1 MKVQLV
7 VRASVLTAF
16 LVAGVATNA
25 VAAASET
32 TGVSSAAPA
41 AIMQSAYT
49 HLVSGKPEKAIAEY
63 SVAIS
68 HEEIPLAD
76 RARALLNRALA
87 HQKLAAHDAAISDYS
102 QAIELD
108 ALNAKTRAVAL
119 YNRGLA
125 YSNSGRQSAAIDD
138 YTNALYLDP
147 YLSQAFYSRANALR
161 EAGQYEYALIDFA
174 RATKLNY
181 PHKHLSL
188 YGKALTLA
196 KLGHRDEATAV
207 LFQAYS
213 VKPDFAPVRERLAE
227 LGMDVPENPSERQ
240 IRLAVLP
247 TQNLM
252 ADDII
257 TGSTKAPSGTVRRI
271 ALREPVAPSA
281 ALSNNGKP
289 GGPAAVFASAKKP
302 APKSETIVVA
312 EAVKVEN
319 PESISMDQVAAV
331 PEIPARKTTNSIVTA
346 QTTNAPDPVNVVPV
360 SAPVETANVNAAGAD
375 SNVSVK
381 LEGWTV
387 QLVSSRQADK
397 AWDNWDSLKSRH
409 TKLLRNKT
417 AAVVRADV
425 EGQGIYYRL
434 RVHKLKRAQ
443 AKRLCR
449 SLKRKGT
456 GCFIARATG

>member
-1 MKVQLV
+1 MKIQLV

-25 VAAASET
+25 VAAASKT
-32 TGVSSAAPA
+32 IGVSSATPA

-49 HLVSGKPEKAIAEY
+49 HLVSGKPKRAIAEY
-63 SVAIS
+63 STAIS
-68 HEEIPLAD
+68 LEEISLAD

-125 YSNSGRQSAAIDD
+125 YSKSGRQSAAIED

-147 YLSQAFYSRANALR
+147 YLSEAFYSRGVALR
-161 EAGQYEYALIDFA
+161 EARQYDYALIDFA

-213 VKPDFAPVRERLAE
+213 VKPDFAPVRERLAD

-257 TGSTKAPSGTVRRI
+257 TGSTKAPSGTVTRI

-281 ALSNNGKP
+281 ALSNSGKP
-289 GGPAAVFASAKKP
+289 DSSAVLAASAKKVATQVEAIAAV
-302 APKSETIVVA
+302 APLQAAS
-312 EAVKVEN
+312 
-319 PESISMDQVAAV
+319 PESISVEQVAAV
-331 PEIPARKTTNSIVTA
+331 PEIPAAMATSTKTPEPVSIE
-346 QTTNAPDPVNVVPV
+346 PV
-360 SAPVETANVNAAGAD
+360 SAPVETANVNAAD
-375 SNVSVK
+375 DNSNVTAK

-387 QLVSSRQADK
+387 QLVSQRQPDK
-397 AWDNWDSLKSRH
+397 AWDNWDSLKNRH
-409 TKLLRNKT
+409 NKLLRNKT

-434 RVHKLKRAQ
+434 RVHKLEKAQ
-443 AKRLCR
+443 ARRLCR

-456 GCFIARATG
+456 GCFIARATS

>member
-7 VRASVLTAF
+7 VRASVLSAF

-25 VAAASET
+25 VAAASKT
-32 TGVSSAAPA
+32 IGVSSAAPA

-49 HLVSGKPEKAIAEY
+49 NLVSGKPTLAIAEY
-63 SVAIS
+63 SVVIS
-68 HEEIPLAD
+68 RKDIPLAD
-76 RARALLNRALA
+76 KARALLNRALA
-87 HQKLAAHDAAISDYS
+87 HQKLAAHDAAIADYD

-108 ALNAKTRAVAL
+108 ALSAKTRAVAL

-147 YLSQAFYSRANALR
+147 YLAEAFYSRANALR
-161 EAGQYEYALIDFA
+161 ESGQYDYALIDFA

-181 PHKHLSL
+181 PHKHLAL

-207 LFQAYS
+207 LFQAYA
-213 VKPDFAPVRERLAE
+213 VKPDFAPVRERLAD
-227 LGMDVPENPSERQ
+227 LGLDVPENPSERQ

-257 TGSTKAPSGTVRRI
+257 TGSTKAPSGTVTRI

-281 ALSNNGKP
+281 SLT
-289 GGPAAVFASAKKP
+289 GGAEPNATVTILASATKP
-302 APKSETIVVA
+302 EPK
-312 EAVKVEN
+312 VKTKTASGSLKTEN
-319 PESISMDQVAAV
+319 PESISVAQVAAV
-331 PEIPARKTTNSIVTA
+331 PEIPSQTATTAITTA
-346 QTTNAPDPVNVVPV
+346 ATTKAPEPV
-360 SAPVETANVNAAGAD
+360 SVEPVAAPVQTANVNTAD
-375 SNVSVK
+375 DESKVTSK

-387 QLVSSRQADK
+387 QLVSQREPDK
-397 AWDNWDSLKSRH
+397 AWDNWDSLKNRH
-409 TKLLRNKT
+409 NKLLRNKT

-434 RVHKLKRAQ
+434 RVHKLKKSQ

-456 GCFIARATG
+456 GCFIARATS

>member
-7 VRASVLTAF
+7 RASVLSAF
-16 LVAGVATNA
+16 LVAGMATNT

-49 HLVSGKPEKAIAEY
+49 HLVSGKPKQAIAEY
-63 SVAIS
+63 STVIS
-68 HEEIPLAD
+68 LEQISLAD
-76 RARALLNRALA
+76 KARALLNRALA
-87 HQKLAAHDAAISDYS
+87 HQKLADHDAAISDYS
-102 QAIELD
+102 QAIELN
-108 ALNAKTRAVAL
+108 ALSAKTRAVAL

-125 YSNSGRQSAAIDD
+125 NSHSSRHSAAIDD

-147 YLSQAFYSRANALR
+147 YLSEAFYSRAVALR

-213 VKPDFAPVRERLAE
+213 VKPDFAPVRERLAG
-227 LGMDVPENPSERQ
+227 LGLDVPESPTERQ

-252 ADDII
+252 ADDIV
-257 TGSTKAPSGTVRRI
+257 TGSTKAPSGTVTRV
-271 ALREPVAPSA
+271 ALREPVAPPA
-281 ALSNNGKP
+281 ALSNGGNP
-289 GGPAAVFASAKKP
+289 TGPAPVALASAAKP
-302 APKSETIVVA
+302 AATKPVQ
-312 EAVKVEN
+312 VEN
-319 PESISMDQVAAV
+319 PESISVEQVVAV
-331 PEIPARKTTNSIVTA
+331 PEVPAGTEAAAVKTAEVAKIPEPASVE
-346 QTTNAPDPVNVVPV
+346 PV
-360 SAPVETANVNAAGAD
+360 SAPVETADANTDDDSANVTA
-375 SNVSVK
+375 K

-387 QLVSSRQADK
+387 QLVSQRQPEK
-397 AWDNWDSLKSRH
+397 AWDNWDSLKNRH

-434 RVHKLKRAQ
+434 RVHKLKKSQ

-456 GCFIARATG
+456 GCFIARATS

>member
-7 VRASVLTAF
+7 VRASVLSAF

-32 TGVSSAAPA
+32 IGVSSVAPA

-49 HLVSGKPEKAIAEY
+49 HLVSGKPKKAIAEY
-63 SVAIS
+63 STAITHTDIS
-68 HEEIPLAD
+68 LAD
-76 RARALLNRALA
+76 KARALLNRALA
-87 HQKLAAHDAAISDYS
+87 HQKLAAHASAISDYS
-102 QAIELD
+102 QAIELN
-108 ALNAKTRAVAL
+108 ALSAKTRAVAL

-125 YSNSGRQSAAIDD
+125 NSHSGHHSAAIDD

-147 YLSQAFYSRANALR
+147 YLSEAFYSRAVALR

-196 KLGHRDEATAV
+196 KLGHQDEATAV

-213 VKPDFAPVRERLAE
+213 VKPDFAPVRKRLAG
-227 LGMDVPENPSERQ
+227 LGLDVPAKPTERQ

-252 ADDII
+252 ADDIV
-257 TGSTKAPSGTVRRI
+257 TGSTKPPSGTVTRA
-271 ALREPVAPSA
+271 ALREPVAPPA
-281 ALSNNGKP
+281 ALSNGHKP
-289 GGPAAVFASAKKP
+289 SATATVALASADKSVATQTPIAAVKP
-302 APKSETIVVA
+302 E
-312 EAVKVEN
+312 E
-319 PESISMDQVAAV
+319 ISVDQVAAV
-331 PEIPARKTTNSIVTA
+331 PEIPARTA
-346 QTTNAPDPVNVVPV
+346 DAPVEAAKAPEPVNVEPV
-360 SAPVETANVNAAGAD
+360 SAPVETAKATAEDDGANVTA
-375 SNVSVK
+375 K

-387 QLVSSRQADK
+387 QLVSQRKPEK
-397 AWDNWDSLKSRH
+397 AWDNWDSLKNRH
-409 TKLLRNKT
+409 GKLLRNKT

-434 RVHKLKRAQ
+434 RVHKLKKGQ

-456 GCFIARATG
+456 GCFIARATS

>member
-25 VAAASET
+25 VAAASKT
-32 TGVSSAAPA
+32 IGVSSAAPA

-49 HLVSGKPEKAIAEY
+49 HLVSGKPKRAIAEY

-68 HEEIPLAD
+68 LTEISLAD

-87 HQKLAAHDAAISDYS
+87 HQRLAAHDAAISDYS

-147 YLSQAFYSRANALR
+147 YLSEAFYSRANALR

-213 VKPDFAPVRERLAE
+213 VKPEFAPVRERLAD

-257 TGSTKAPSGTVRRI
+257 TGSTKAPSGTVTRI

-281 ALSNNGKP
+281 ALSYSGKP
-289 GGPAAVFASAKKP
+289 DGSAVLSASVKKIETKVEAIAAV
-302 APKSETIVVA
+302 APF
-312 EAVKVEN
+312 KVET
-319 PESISMDQVAAV
+319 PENISVEQVAAV
-331 PEIPARKTTNSIVTA
+331 PEIPAAIATSIKT
-346 QTTNAPDPVNVVPV
+346 PDPVSIEPV
-360 SAPVETANVNAAGAD
+360 SAPVETANVNAAD
-375 SNVSVK
+375 DNLNVTAK

-387 QLVSSRQADK
+387 QLVSQRQPDK
-397 AWDNWDSLKSRH
+397 AWDNWDSLKNRH
-409 TKLLRNKT
+409 NKLLRNKT

-434 RVHKLKRAQ
+434 RVHKLKKAQ

-456 GCFIARATG
+456 GCFIAQATS

>member
-7 VRASVLTAF
+7 VRASVLSAF

-25 VAAASET
+25 VAAASKT

-49 HLVSGKPEKAIAEY
+49 HLVSGKPKMAIAEY
-63 SVAIS
+63 STAIS
-68 HEEIPLAD
+68 LAD
-76 RARALLNRALA
+76 ISLANRARALLNRALA
-87 HQKLAAHDAAISDYS
+87 HQRLAAHDAAISDYS

-108 ALNAKTRAVAL
+108 ALNARTRAVAL

-125 YSNSGRQSAAIDD
+125 YSKSGRQSAAIED

-147 YLSQAFYSRANALR
+147 YLSEAFYSRGVALR
-161 EAGQYEYALIDFA
+161 EARQYEYALIDFA
-174 RATKLNY
+174 RAIKLNY
-181 PHKHLSL
+181 PHKHLAL

-213 VKPDFAPVRERLAE
+213 VKPDFAPVRERLAD

-257 TGSTKAPSGTVRRI
+257 TGSTKAPSGTVTRI

-281 ALSNNGKP
+281 ALANNGKP
-289 GGPAAVFASAKKP
+289 GGTAIQSAAVKKP
-302 APKSETIVVA
+302 GSQARTVTAAASP
-312 EAVKVEN
+312 KVES
-319 PESISMDQVAAV
+319 PENVSVDQVAAV
-331 PEIPARKTTNSIVTA
+331 PEIPAAVTDGTVKMAEGTKT
-346 QTTNAPDPVNVVPV
+346 PDPVSIVPV
-360 SAPVETANVNAAGAD
+360 SAPVKTANVNGGD
-375 SNVSVK
+375 DTSNVTAK

-387 QLVSSRQADK
+387 QLVSQRQPDK
-397 AWDNWDSLKSRH
+397 AWDNWDSLKNRH
-409 TKLLRNKT
+409 NKLLRNKT

-434 RVHKLKRAQ
+434 RVHKLEKAQ

-456 GCFIARATG
+456 GCFIARATS

>member
-7 VRASVLTAF
+7 VRASVLSAF

-49 HLVSGKPEKAIAEY
+49 HLVSGKPNKAIAEY
-63 SVAIS
+63 SDAIS
-68 HEEIPLAD
+68 RKEISLED
-76 RARALLNRALA
+76 RARALINRALA
-87 HQKLAAHDAAISDYS
+87 HQKLAAHDAAIADYT
-102 QAIELD
+102 QAIELN

-125 YSNSGRQSAAIDD
+125 YSKSGRQSAAIED

-147 YLSQAFYSRANALR
+147 YLSEAFYSRGVALR
-161 EAGQYEYALIDFA
+161 EARQYEYALIDFA

-181 PHKHLSL
+181 PHKHLAL
-188 YGKALTLA
+188 FGKALTLA

-257 TGSTKAPSGTVRRI
+257 TGSTKAPSGTVTRI

-281 ALSNNGKP
+281 ALANNGKP
-289 GGPAAVFASAKKP
+289 GSATTRSAAAEKP
-302 APKSETIVVA
+302 VPQVKTIAAAALPKIEIP
-312 EAVKVEN
+312 EN
-319 PESISMDQVAAV
+319 VSVDQVAAV
-331 PEIPARKTTNSIVTA
+331 PEIPAAVTDGAAKIAEGTKT
-346 QTTNAPDPVNVVPV
+346 PDPVSVVPV
-360 SAPVETANVNAAGAD
+360 SVPVKTANVNDGED
-375 SNVSVK
+375 TSNVTDR

-387 QLVSSRQADK
+387 QLVSQRQPDK
-397 AWDNWDSLKSRH
+397 AWDNWDALKTRH
-409 TKLLRNKT
+409 DKLLRNKT

-425 EGQGIYYRL
+425 EGKGIYYRL
-434 RVHKLKRAQ
+434 RVHKLEKKQ

-456 GCFIARATG
+456 GCFIARATS

>member
-7 VRASVLTAF
+7 VRASVLSAF

-25 VAAASET
+25 VAAASKT
-32 TGVSSAAPA
+32 IGVSSAAPA

-49 HLVSGKPEKAIAEY
+49 HLVSGKPHMAIAEY

-68 HEEIPLAD
+68 LEEISIANK
-76 RARALLNRALA
+76 ARALLNRALA
-87 HQKLAAHDAAISDYS
+87 HQRLAAHDAAISDYS

-108 ALNAKTRAVAL
+108 ALSAKTRAVAL

-125 YSNSGRQSAAIDD
+125 NSNSGRQSAAIDD

-147 YLSQAFYSRANALR
+147 YLAEAFYSRANALR
-161 EAGQYEYALIDFA
+161 EAGQYDYALIDFA

-213 VKPDFAPVRERLAE
+213 IKPDFAPVRERLAD

-257 TGSTKAPSGTVRRI
+257 TGSTKAPSGTVTRT
-271 ALREPVAPSA
+271 ALREPVAPSS
-281 ALSNNGKP
+281 ALSN
-289 GGPAAVFASAKKP
+289 GGRPQGSAPVLASAKKP
-302 APKSETIVVA
+302 EPRTETIAAVQPLKA
-312 EAVKVEN
+312 ES
-319 PESISMDQVAAV
+319 PESISVEQVAAV
-331 PEIPARKTTNSIVTA
+331 PEIPTGTA
-346 QTTNAPDPVNVVPV
+346 DSRLSVEPV
-360 SAPVETANVNAAGAD
+360 SAPVETANVNTAD
-375 SNVSVK
+375 DSSNVTAK

-387 QLVSSRQADK
+387 QLVSQRQPEK
-397 AWDNWDSLKSRH
+397 AWDNWDSLKTRH

-434 RVHKLKRAQ
+434 RVHKLKKAQ

-456 GCFIARATG
+456 GCFIAQATS

>member
-7 VRASVLTAF
+7 VRASVLSAF

-25 VAAASET
+25 VAAASKT
-32 TGVSSAAPA
+32 TGVSSAAPS

-49 HLVSGKPEKAIAEY
+49 HLVSGKPNKAIAAY
-63 SVAIS
+63 SNAIA
-68 HEEIPLAD
+68 HEEISLEG
-76 RARALLNRALA
+76 RARALINRALA
-87 HQKLAAHDAAISDYS
+87 HQKLAAHDAAIADYS
-102 QAIELD
+102 RAIELD
-108 ALNAKTRAVAL
+108 ALTAKTRAVAL
-119 YNRGLA
+119 YNRGLS
-125 YSNSGRQSAAIDD
+125 YSKTDRQPAAIED

-147 YLSQAFYSRANALR
+147 YLSEAFYSRGVALR
-161 EAGQYEYALIDFA
+161 ESRQYEYALIDFA

-181 PHKHLSL
+181 PHKHLAL

-213 VKPDFAPVRERLAE
+213 VKPDFAPVRERLAD

-257 TGSTKAPSGTVRRI
+257 TGSTKAPSGTVTQV

-281 ALSNNGKP
+281 ALSNS
-289 GGPAAVFASAKKP
+289 GGPATIIASVKQAE
-302 APKSETIVVA
+302 PKATKVTAA
-312 EAVKVEN
+312 EQLKVEI
-319 PESISMDQVAAV
+319 PENISVDQVADV
-331 PEIPARKTTNSIVTA
+331 PEIPTGTEAGTIKTADAGKTVT
-346 QTTNAPDPVNVVPV
+346 PVSVEPV
-360 SAPVETANVNAAGAD
+360 SAPVETANVNIVDAD
-375 SNVSVK
+375 ANVTAT

-387 QLVSSRQADK
+387 QLVSQRQPDK
-397 AWDNWDSLKSRH
+397 AWDNWDSLKNRH
-409 TKLLRNKT
+409 NKLLRNKT

-425 EGQGIYYRL
+425 EGKGIYYRL
-434 RVHKLKRAQ
+434 RVHKLEKAQ

-456 GCFIARATG
+456 GCFIARATS

>member
-7 VRASVLTAF
+7 VRASVLSAF

-25 VAAASET
+25 VAAASKT
-32 TGVSSAAPA
+32 IGVSSAAPA

-49 HLVSGKPEKAIAEY
+49 NLVSGKPTMAIAEY
-63 SVAIS
+63 SVVIS
-68 HEEIPLAD
+68 LEDIPLAD
-76 RARALLNRALA
+76 KARALLNRALA
-87 HQKLAAHDAAISDYS
+87 HQKLAAHDAAIDDYS

-108 ALNAKTRAVAL
+108 ALSAKTRAVAL

-147 YLSQAFYSRANALR
+147 YLAEAFYSRANALR
-161 EAGQYEYALIDFA
+161 ESGQYDYALIDFA

-181 PHKHLSL
+181 PHKHLAL

-213 VKPDFAPVRERLAE
+213 IKPDFAPVRERLAD
-227 LGMDVPENPSERQ
+227 LGLDVPENPSERQ

-257 TGSTKAPSGTVRRI
+257 TGSTKAPSGAVTRI

-281 ALSNNGKP
+281 NLT
-289 GGPAAVFASAKKP
+289 GGGEPNDAATTLASAKKP
-302 APKSETIVVA
+302 EAKVETIA
-312 EAVKVEN
+312 AAVSLKSEN
-319 PESISMDQVAAV
+319 PESISVEQVAAV
-331 PEIPARKTTNSIVTA
+331 PEIPAETTTKAITTA
-346 QTTNAPDPVNVVPV
+346 ATTKAPEPVNVEPV
-360 SAPVETANVNAAGAD
+360 AAPVQTANVNAADEA
-375 SNVSVK
+375 SNVTAK

-387 QLVSSRQADK
+387 QLVSQRQPDK
-397 AWDNWDSLKSRH
+397 AWDNWDSLKNRH
-409 TKLLRNKT
+409 NKLLRNKT

-434 RVHKLKRAQ
+434 RVHKLKKSQ